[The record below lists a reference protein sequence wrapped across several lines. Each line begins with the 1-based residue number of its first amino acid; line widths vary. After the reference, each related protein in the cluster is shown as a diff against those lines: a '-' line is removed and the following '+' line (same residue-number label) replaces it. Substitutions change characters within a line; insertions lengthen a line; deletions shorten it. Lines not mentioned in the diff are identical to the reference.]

1 MTIETNGLKNSPN
14 SYYNTAQLAVEKNG
28 AKLSDTYLSSSFA
41 NVANQ
46 EETNCFNC
54 FGKIAIDDTS
64 SITSTGSSN
73 NRFKMILR
81 KLFNNSKY
89 TRCSFY
95 RNNLSFF
102 ILILCYL
109 ILNVILSVVQCH
121 IYTEQNK
128 AVIVARVGGIL
139 LDFNSAVIILLVM
152 RRLVTWLRNSLFG
165 RFLPTDDFIKFH
177 KFIGVF
183 ILLLSLMHTI
193 AHCVNLC
200 KFINLN
206 FFSFFFVFDLYFY
219 KKIKIGYQRNIK
231 EL

>member
-1 MTIETNGLKNSPN
+1 MIIETNGLKNSSN
-14 SYYNTAQLAVEKNG
+14 SYYNTAQLTEKNG
-28 AKLSDTYLSSSFA
+28 IPSSDRYSSSSFG
-41 NVANQ
+41 NVSND
-46 EETNCFNC
+46 EEPKLCNC
-54 FGKIAIDDTS
+54 FGKITNDDTS

-81 KLFNNSKY
+81 KLSNNSKY

-102 ILILCYL
+102 VLILCYL
-109 ILNVILSVVQCH
+109 ILNAILTVVQCQ
-121 IYTEQNK
+121 IYVEQNK

-165 RFLPTDDFIKFH
+165 RYLPIDDFIKFH

-183 ILLLSLMHTI
+183 ILVLSLMHTV

-200 KFINLN
+200 KI
-206 FFSFFFVFDLYFY
+206 FFSFHFIFF
-219 KKIKIGYQRNIK
+219 
-231 EL
+231 

>member
-1 MTIETNGLKNSPN
+1 LILFKSIANKLSNIYNNHLNDTEDMIIETDGLKNSEN
-14 SYYNTAQLAVEKNG
+14 SYYNTAKLANEMNG
-28 AKLSDTYLSSSFA
+28 NKLSEAYPSSSFT
-41 NVANQ
+41 NINN
-46 EETNCFNC
+46 EEEPNCCNC
-54 FGKIAIDDTS
+54 FGKISNDDTS
-64 SITSTGSSN
+64 SISSSGSSN
-73 NRFKMILR
+73 NKFKMILR
-81 KLFNNSKY
+81 KLSNNSKY

-95 RNNLSFF
+95 RNNLPFF
-102 ILILCYL
+102 ILIICYL

-152 RRLVTWLRNSLFG
+152 RRLVTWLRNSVFG

-183 ILLLSLMHTI
+183 ILVLSLMHTI

-200 KFINLN
+200 KIFNL
-206 FFSFFFVFDLYFY
+206 
-219 KKIKIGYQRNIK
+219 
-231 EL
+231 